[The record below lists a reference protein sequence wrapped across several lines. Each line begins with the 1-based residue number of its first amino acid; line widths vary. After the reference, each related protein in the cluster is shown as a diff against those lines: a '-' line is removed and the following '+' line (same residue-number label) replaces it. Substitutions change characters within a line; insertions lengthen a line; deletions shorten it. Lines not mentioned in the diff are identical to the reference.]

1 MSSQISN
8 SIFKEREFKAS
19 LHGLKMEKPLDE
31 SIFDLDDE
39 TREILDKSAMATFEK
54 LKNKGKNGN
63 G

>member
-1 MSSQISN
+1 
-8 SIFKEREFKAS
+8 
-19 LHGLKMEKPLDE
+19 MEKPLDE

-39 TREILDKSAMATFEK
+39 TRETLDKSAMATFEK